1 MSLSRVSFV
10 VVEVLKSWGLVHVS
24 EALKTTCTKKKRYK
38 NLNASM
44 TDDLTYEMHFSKYD
58 F

>member
-10 VVEVLKSWGLVHVS
+10 VVEVMRFMFTFQKLLKQL
-24 EALKTTCTKKKRYK
+24 ALKKERYK
-38 NLNASM
+38 TRNASM
-44 TDDLTYEMHFSKYD
+44 TDNLTYEMHFSKYD